1 MKKRDPDSE
10 REGEGEKAQKTQ
22 QQPQPQQVC
31 ALSLLFARMLNAAE
45 AKMTLNCVC
54 CCCCCCYFCCCCC
67 RCGCRWCCCTA
78 AAVVVVVIFVVARN
92 YMAIKLI
99 ELRASR
105 SRQLLRLSSAQRAT
119 CHNPQ
124 HKTKYAQQVQRHA
137 ANSCNSPHH
146 PPLLSAFYLSLIYL
160 LLGFFGII
168 SCRRRVAHFAVL
180 ILAPEQPDKI
190 VRQTDRQT
198 DGRTD
203 RGGSLADRCK
213 WHRQLR
219 IEYITQ
225 QPQPRVQPSE

>member
-10 REGEGEKAQKTQ
+10 REGEKAQKTQ

-54 CCCCCCYFCCCCC
+54 CCCCCCCYFCCC
-67 RCGCRWCCCTA
+67 RCGCRWCCCTAA

-119 CHNPQ
+119 RNLPQPAAQ
-124 HKTKYAQQVQRHA
+124 HKICAASATPCRQQLQLT
-137 ANSCNSPHH
+137 SP
-146 PPLLSAFYLSLIYL
+146 PSFLLSAFCLSLIYL

-168 SCRRRVAHFAVL
+168 SCRRRVAHFAGL

-190 VRQTDRQT
+190 VRATDRRADGQT
-198 DGRTD
+198 EAAALQIVASDTGN
-203 RGGSLADRCK
+203 
-213 WHRQLR
+213 
-219 IEYITQ
+219 
-225 QPQPRVQPSE
+225 